1 MFEHMKLNGN
11 GCRPGS
17 TKNCT
22 NVLREAAI
30 IAAGIVGDK
39 IAKREQIE
47 ESGLI
52 AFLIDAAK
60 NEPKAYLTFL
70 AKMLPQ
76 VHIGVDVPKE
86 DNYLTAGEFEE
97 RLREHGLTL
106 ELLKGMLI
114 DDGCPRLDDLRQHED
129 GG

>member
-1 MFEHMKLNGN
+1 MLEHIKLNDN
-11 GCRPGS
+11 GVRTPGS
-17 TKNCT
+17 PKKCT
-22 NVLREAAI
+22 HLLQEAAM

-86 DNYLTAGEFEE
+86 DNYLTAGEFEV
-97 RLREHGLTL
+97 
-106 ELLKGMLI
+106 
-114 DDGCPRLDDLRQHED
+114 
-129 GG
+129 